1 MTLTNIPIGTQQAIY
16 HLESMLKMNYN
27 NKVLSLNS
35 IIVDGDVQIKV
46 FMTKDMIN
54 FIDILTD
61 MIYNIKIVYGFS
73 KIM

>member
-54 FIDILTD
+54 FIDILPD